1 MKGGFLQVLIG
12 AIDDAEG
19 RGLAVWADSGR
30 ILIDVSGDDWREL
43 DDGTAARL
51 ISMLQEARTEASLQ
65 EMILDCDD

>member
-1 MKGGFLQVLIG
+1 MKGGFLRVLIG
-12 AIDDAEG
+12 AMDDAEG
-19 RGLAVWADSGR
+19 RSLAVWADNSR

-65 EMILDCDD
+65 EVILDCDD